1 LYILH
6 LLYKLK
12 PQSPNTKHQNGRT
25 KPAYLTLA
33 PDRFTIYITAT
44 KFKNGKVGKTEV
56 RRPLLRKVTSIGSND
71 DEADHENIIDI
82 GSLDRLQGG
91 QNTLRFELAR
101 KMSSRIS
108 SPRKSSS
115 TDFIDLDPTQSLS
128 IIFSNERTLDLMISD
143 EDVTRDEVL
152 QALQNLLDN
161 YSRAKINV
169 GNDVLLL
176 RYMWVD
182 VDKDRSDSINAH
194 ELSRL
199 LNRINFH
206 MKKAE
211 SDKVYNSFAKMIGLD
226 RNDRRKGISFEN
238 AVTILHKFKRDSGWQ
253 IKPVKNIWFDCFGRV
268 MNNGKDRTKVSTESF
283 LKKFMLKKQGE
294 SEYTMEE
301 VGSLFQRLNE
311 LEVADVASNLH
322 LDAQDPNTARFID
335 KDRFEAYLY
344 SKENGIFDPAQE
356 QLHQSMDLS
365 LTEYWINS
373 SHNTY
378 LTGDQFQSR
387 SSVEMYMNALYRG
400 CRCLELDCFDGH
412 RDSQN
417 GRLVPLVYH
426 G

>member
-1 LYILH
+1 M
-6 LLYKLK
+6 
-12 PQSPNTKHQNGRT
+12 
-25 KPAYLTLA
+25 
-33 PDRFTIYITAT
+33 
-44 KFKNGKVGKTEV
+44 EV
-56 RRPLLRKVTSIGSND
+56 RRPLLKKVTSIGSND
-71 DEADHENIIDI
+71 DEGDHENMIDI
-82 GSLDRLQGG
+82 GSLDRLQRG

-101 KMSSRIS
+101 KMSNRVS
-108 SPRKSSS
+108 SPRKSNS
-115 TDFIDLDPTQSLS
+115 TDYIDLDAAKSLS
-128 IIFSNERTLDLMISD
+128 IVFSNERTLDLMISD
-143 EDVTRDEVL
+143 EDVTRDEVAQVL
-152 QALQNLLDN
+152 QDLVDN

-199 LNRINFH
+199 LNRINFY

-211 SDKVYNSFAKMIGLD
+211 SDRIYNSFAKMIGLD

-238 AVTILHKFKRDSGWQ
+238 AVTILHKFKRDSGWVV
-253 IKPVKNIWFDCFGRV
+253 KPVKNIWFELFGRV
-268 MNNGKDRTKVSTESF
+268 MNNGKDRTKVSAESF
-283 LKKFMLKKQGE
+283 LRKFMLKKQGE
-294 SEYTMEE
+294 SECTMKD
-301 VGSLFQRLNE
+301 VGVLFQRLNK

-322 LDAQDPNTARFID
+322 LDAEDPNTSRYID
-335 KDRFEAYLY
+335 KDRFEAYLF
-344 SKENGIFDPAQE
+344 SKENGLFDPTRE
-356 QLHQSMDLS
+356 IMHQNMDLS

-417 GRLVPLVYH
+417 GKLVPLVYH

>member
-1 LYILH
+1 M
-6 LLYKLK
+6 
-12 PQSPNTKHQNGRT
+12 
-25 KPAYLTLA
+25 
-33 PDRFTIYITAT
+33 
-44 KFKNGKVGKTEV
+44 
-56 RRPLLRKVTSIGSND
+56 
-71 DEADHENIIDI
+71 
-82 GSLDRLQGG
+82 QGG